1 MYFQLSLLPLFQLIN
16 FNNLIFRFT
25 YFISTHTYVKFN
37 QTLMSDPA
45 LVPFQFD
52 SDTEHPLG
60 QHLDHLSYDGTIPD
74 EDIYDAI
81 NDETFGVETSLISA
95 EDSDLA
101 DFAIRVILK

>member
-1 MYFQLSLLPLFQLIN
+1 
-16 FNNLIFRFT
+16 
-25 YFISTHTYVKFN
+25 
-37 QTLMSDPA
+37 MSDPA

-60 QHLDHLSYDGTIPD
+60 QHLDDLSYDGTIPD